1 MPSPI
6 GLAVKLELTPTGR
19 RLIRHTV
26 RAARSEKRR
35 KLLADARK
43 LATGPETR
51 KVLNQA
57 RQIVKQPV
65 GVATA
70 PETKARA
77 AALRHRFGKLK
88 PYG

>member
-6 GLAVKLELTPTGR
+6 GLAVKLALTPTGR

-26 RAARSEKRR
+26 RAARSEQGR
-35 KLLADARK
+35 KLLGDARS

-51 KVLNQA
+51 KLLSQA
-57 RQIVKQPV
+57 RQMIKQPME
-65 GVATA
+65 GAT
-70 PETKARA
+70 PQTRERA
-77 AALRHRFGKLK
+77 AELRKRLGKWK